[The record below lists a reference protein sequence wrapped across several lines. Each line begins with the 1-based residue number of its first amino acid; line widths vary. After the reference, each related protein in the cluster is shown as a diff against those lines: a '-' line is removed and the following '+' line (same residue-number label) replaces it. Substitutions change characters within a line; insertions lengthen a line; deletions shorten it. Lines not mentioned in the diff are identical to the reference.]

1 MHLRPCLNC
10 GEQIRRDS
18 ASCWKC
24 GSKRGALQLPKK
36 DDATGGVDT
45 TKLSN
50 GHSSSEQT
58 SNDATGGVVS
68 KLLKIMAGIIQFLIA
83 IPIILY
89 IGFALLSLLIFL
101 FFIVPVVLPIV
112 VKISYLD
119 YVRSTL
125 REVARS
131 PFYVSLVSTTFSIGF
146 LLLGGFLVGRRRMIE
161 EFEDVVK
168 ADSIRN
174 IGGYSFVPCP
184 KEMRVRV

>member
-1 MHLRPCLNC
+1 
-10 GEQIRRDS
+10 
-18 ASCWKC
+18 
-24 GSKRGALQLPKK
+24 
-36 DDATGGVDT
+36 
-45 TKLSN
+45 
-50 GHSSSEQT
+50 
-58 SNDATGGVVS
+58 
-68 KLLKIMAGIIQFLIA
+68 MAGIIQFLIA